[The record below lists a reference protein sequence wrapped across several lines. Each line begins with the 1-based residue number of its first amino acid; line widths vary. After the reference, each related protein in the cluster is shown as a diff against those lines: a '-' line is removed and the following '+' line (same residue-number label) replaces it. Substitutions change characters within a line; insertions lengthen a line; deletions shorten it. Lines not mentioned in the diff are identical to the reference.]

1 MSRKDAN
8 KPKGR
13 TTAYAY
19 FVMSEKE
26 QYAKVRISNII
37 GEQLSNIMFGTCNFS
52 FQDNPGKKIN
62 FGDFSK
68 LCGQKWQQMDEN
80 DREDFEEK
88 ANEVIYPVLPVQK
101 LTLPI

>member
-26 QYAKVRISNII
+26 QYAKVRSEHIANKIRAEHI
-37 GEQLSNIMFGTCNFS
+37 FLFGLCH
-52 FQDNPGKKIN
+52 
-62 FGDFSK
+62 K
-68 LCGQKWQQMDEN
+68 LYGFWMGHQNVLQK
-80 DREDFEEK
+80 
-88 ANEVIYPVLPVQK
+88 
-101 LTLPI
+101 

>member
-26 QYAKVRISNII
+26 QYAKVRTSNII
-37 GEQLSNIMFGTCNFS
+37 GEPLSNIMFDTCNFS
-52 FQDNPGKKIN
+52 F
-62 FGDFSK
+62 
-68 LCGQKWQQMDEN
+68 
-80 DREDFEEK
+80 
-88 ANEVIYPVLPVQK
+88 
-101 LTLPI
+101 

>member
-26 QYAKVRISNII
+26 QYAKVRPNKKKCS
-37 GEQLSNIMFGTCNFS
+37 
-52 FQDNPGKKIN
+52 GKSVRVKV
-62 FGDFSK
+62 F
-68 LCGQKWQQMDEN
+68 GQKCSGKIVRVERN
-80 DREDFEEK
+80 S
-88 ANEVIYPVLPVQK
+88 
-101 LTLPI
+101 

>member
-26 QYAKVRISNII
+26 QYAKVRTSNII
-37 GEQLSNIMFGTCNFS
+37 GEQNMFGTCNFS
-52 FQDNPGKKIN
+52 F
-62 FGDFSK
+62 
-68 LCGQKWQQMDEN
+68 
-80 DREDFEEK
+80 
-88 ANEVIYPVLPVQK
+88 
-101 LTLPI
+101 

>member
-26 QYAKVRISNII
+26 QYAKVRTSNII

-52 FQDNPGKKIN
+52 F
-62 FGDFSK
+62 
-68 LCGQKWQQMDEN
+68 
-80 DREDFEEK
+80 
-88 ANEVIYPVLPVQK
+88 
-101 LTLPI
+101 